1 MPYIRNSIS
10 LMMVATVALPVT
22 VLLTPS
28 AVNAQNQSEGYKFL
42 NAVRESKNND
52 VLEMLG
58 RPGSSIV
65 NSRDVT
71 TGEGALHIVIKRG
84 DETYL
89 RFLLQKGADANLRDG
104 KGNTP
109 LLLAVTTGQA
119 GLIPILTAAKA
130 NPNLGNSAGE
140 TPLIR
145 AVQRRDIG
153 MIRTLLAE
161 GADADQADIIAG
173 MSARAYAKQDGRNP
187 VVTKLLEDA
196 PKKTRQAVS
205 GPKF

>member
-119 GLIPILTAAKA
+119 GMIPILTAAKA